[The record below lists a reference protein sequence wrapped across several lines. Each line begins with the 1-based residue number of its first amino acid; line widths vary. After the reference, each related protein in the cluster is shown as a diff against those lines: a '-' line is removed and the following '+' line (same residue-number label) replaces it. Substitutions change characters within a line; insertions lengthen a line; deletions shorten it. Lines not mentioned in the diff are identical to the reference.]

1 MSAIKLFVGLGNPGD
16 EYALTRHN
24 AGLDFINLLCENY
37 SLNLKKENQINGY
50 FAEYETESYKL
61 ILVTPSTYM
70 NDSGLCISK
79 CKKFFNLNTNQILI
93 AHDELDLPNAHI
105 KLKESGGHGGHNGLR
120 NIIDHFKGDNSFK
133 RIRIGIG
140 KPSKDKDVISYV
152 LKKAPKNDR
161 EEMIDT
167 LRNYLDL
174 GERIMEDGWQRTVMN
189 FHTVKE
195 EKDNES

>member
-1 MSAIKLFVGLGNPGD
+1 MEPLLIAGLGNPGD

-167 LRNYLDL
+167 LKNYLDL
-174 GERIMEDGWQRTVMN
+174 GERIMEDGWQKTVMN
-189 FHTVKE
+189 FHTVKM

>member
-1 MSAIKLFVGLGNPGD
+1 MEPLLIAGLGNPGD

-61 ILVTPSTYM
+61 ILVTSSTYM

-167 LRNYLDL
+167 LKNYLDL
-174 GERIMEDGWQRTVMN
+174 GERIMEDGWQKTVMN

>member
-1 MSAIKLFVGLGNPGD
+1 MEPLLIAGLGNPGD

-79 CKKFFNLNTNQILI
+79 CKKFFNLNTNQLSFISFIQTNCSNNSSDCTLYKLI
-93 AHDELDLPNAHI
+93 
-105 KLKESGGHGGHNGLR
+105 KGESGRPKSGRPDSRRAAAARLEPSQQLRERRSPVRLRWYCQCGRRTIALGGL
-120 NIIDHFKGDNSFK
+120 
-133 RIRIGIG
+133 
-140 KPSKDKDVISYV
+140 
-152 LKKAPKNDR
+152 L
-161 EEMIDT
+161 
-167 LRNYLDL
+167 
-174 GERIMEDGWQRTVMN
+174 
-189 FHTVKE
+189 
-195 EKDNES
+195 

>member
-1 MSAIKLFVGLGNPGD
+1 MEPLLIAGLGNPGD

-152 LKKAPKNDR
+152 LKKAPQNDR

-174 GERIMEDGWQRTVMN
+174 GERIMEDGWQKTVMN

>member
-1 MSAIKLFVGLGNPGD
+1 MEPLLIAGLGNPGD

-24 AGLDFINLLCENY
+24 AGLDFINLLCQNY

-93 AHDELDLPNAHI
+93 AHDELDLPNAHM

-167 LRNYLDL
+167 LKNYLDL

>member
-1 MSAIKLFVGLGNPGD
+1 MEPLLIAGLGNPGD

-24 AGLDFINLLCENY
+24 AGLDFINLICENY

-61 ILVTPSTYM
+61 ILVTTSTYM

-167 LRNYLDL
+167 LKNYLDL
-174 GERIMEDGWQRTVMN
+174 GERIMEDGWQKTVMN

>member
-1 MSAIKLFVGLGNPGD
+1 MEPLLIAGLGNPGD

-161 EEMIDT
+161 EEMIET
-167 LRNYLDL
+167 LKNYLDL
-174 GERIMEDGWQRTVMN
+174 GERIMEDGWQKTVMN

>member
-1 MSAIKLFVGLGNPGD
+1 MEPLLIAGLGNPGD

-105 KLKESGGHGGHNGLR
+105 KLKESGVHGGHNGLI

-140 KPSKDKDVISYV
+140 KPRKDKDVISYV

-167 LRNYLDL
+167 LKNYLDL
-174 GERIMEDGWQRTVMN
+174 GERIMEDGWQKTVMN

>member
-1 MSAIKLFVGLGNPGD
+1 MEPLLIAGLGNPGD

-174 GERIMEDGWQRTVMN
+174 GERIMEDGWQKTVMN